1 MKRALVVVGLFS
13 LLTACSDTRTA
24 PFAPVATA
32 TLGSLSGGACGS
44 TSVALIAGQHHTAGS
59 VTIENDEDDLTVTIT
74 TSGGWTMSA
83 THVAAATS
91 LAGIPRNKPGNPV
104 PGQFPSKA
112 SHAAGTTSH
121 SVTYS
126 LASLGAT
133 VGSNVIVAVHAEVS
147 NGSQSEGAWGDGTRF
162 VTSTWA
168 MYSSHTVADC
178 GFDVLVLS
186 NNGFD
191 NNVLINGVTPLLPD
205 ATFTSRMTW
214 DPSALTGSYL
224 SQFDVV
230 MLSENGLTGNA
241 QQVGNAIA
249 SYINNGGNVVI
260 STFYWQSRSDNPI
273 WNWQGWGTLETLDPL
288 QKEPGIDAG
297 THWSK
302 YEYRFASL
310 DAGSIVAHPLTA
322 GVTSLQ
328 LGCYPNGMAAKPGT
342 SVVASYANG
351 APLLAYLTHGGGQRV
366 VAVAAFISHPAY
378 CFTSGDFFRMF
389 ANAAEWAAGGSNPVP
404 FLMAN
409 TMEEESSTATP
420 PSTPKIG
427 GTGGENR

>member
-13 LLTACSDTRTA
+13 LLTACSDNRT
-24 PFAPVATA
+24 PFAPVATSA
-32 TLGSLSGGACGS
+32 LSSLSSGACGS
-44 TSVALIAGQHHTAGS
+44 TSVALIAGQHHNAGT
-59 VTIENDEDDLTVTIT
+59 VTMANDEDELTVTIAT
-74 TSGGWTMSA
+74 TGGWTMSA

-104 PGQFPSKA
+104 PGQFPAKA

-121 SVTYS
+121 SVTFS

-133 VGSNVIVAVHAEVS
+133 TGSNIIVAVHADVS
-147 NGSQSEGAWGDGTRF
+147 NGAQNEGAWGQGTRF

-168 MYSSHTVADC
+168 MYSGHTVADC

-186 NNGFD
+186 NNSFD
-191 NNVLINGVTPLLPD
+191 NSVLIGGITPLLPD
-205 ATFTSRMTW
+205 ATITSGMTW
-214 DPSALTGSYL
+214 DPSVLTGSYL

-241 QQVGNAIA
+241 QQVGNAIG

-260 STFYWQSRSDNPI
+260 STFYWQSRSDNPA

-288 QKEPGIDAG
+288 HKEPGADFNQ
-297 THWSK
+297 HWNK
-302 YEYRFASL
+302 YEYRSATL
-310 DAGSIVAHPLTA
+310 DVGSIVAHPLTA
-322 GVTSLQ
+322 GVNSLT

-342 SVVASYANG
+342 SVVASYQNG
-351 APLLAYLTHGGGQRV
+351 APLLSYVTHGGGQRV

-378 CFTSGDFFRMF
+378 CFTSGDFYRMF

-409 TMEEESSTATP
+409 TVVEQDAPATP
-420 PSTPKIG
+420 LETGLG
-427 GTGGENR
+427 GTSGKIPQQ